1 MRVGCGQWAVG
12 NIGEETPGVDLEITK
27 TDNEFYV
34 FSFLPPDL

>member
-27 TDNEFYV
+27 TDKQFYICL
-34 FSFLPPDL
+34 FLNLAS